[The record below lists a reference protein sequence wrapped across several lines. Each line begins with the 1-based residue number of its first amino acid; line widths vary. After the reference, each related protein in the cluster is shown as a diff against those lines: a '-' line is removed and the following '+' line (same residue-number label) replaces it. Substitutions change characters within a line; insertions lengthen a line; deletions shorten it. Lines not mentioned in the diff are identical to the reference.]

1 MSIENK
7 TISITLDAE
16 TERLLNDAATLSGM
30 SVEKFCL
37 TAIAEGAERAVF
49 PDGRNDAFTEE
60 SLESL
65 KKLAETRERIF
76 NGRTLPGNSADLI
89 REAREERHRDM
100 EGHGNPA
107 REVGILVWGKPP
119 FTEETAEKLLATR
132 DQIFQGRVSSTD
144 SVDLVREARE
154 RRGKRQEELG
164 GS

>member
-7 TISITLDAE
+7 TISIALDAE
-16 TERLLNDAATLSGM
+16 TERLLKDAATLSGM

-37 TAIAEGAERAVF
+37 TAIAERAERAVF
-49 PDGRNDAFTEE
+49 PDGRNDAFIE
-60 SLESL
+60 ESL

-100 EGHGNPA
+100 EGHGDFTSDG
-107 REVGILVWGKPP
+107 GILVWGKPP
-119 FTEETAEKLLATR
+119 FTEDAAEELLALR
-132 DQIFQGRVSSTD
+132 DEISQGRVSSTD
-144 SVDLVREARE
+144 SADLIREARE
-154 RRGKRQEELG
+154 RRARRLEEIG